1 MNIPSHIMMKKMQR
15 ALNGNDNLF
24 TMNDIADFLRDGRM
38 QGHVEGDTWAITQ
51 VHDWP
56 QRRAVNIMYLVGSL
70 PEAFKLEPKI
80 EAWAKGLGANL
91 ITGVG
96 REGWT
101 AYKTLGWRKIGDLYS
116 KEI

>member
-1 MNIPSHIMMKKMQR
+1 
-15 ALNGNDNLF
+15 
-24 TMNDIADFLRDGRM
+24 
-38 QGHVEGDTWAITQ
+38 
-51 VHDWP
+51 
-56 QRRAVNIMYLVGSL
+56 MYLVGSL

-80 EAWAKGLGANL
+80 ESWAKGLGANL